1 MSGAFHSDRW
11 YRVAHLAPSLR
22 AQVRVHRHRY
32 RGDVAYVLQ
41 DAASNRMLRF
51 TQTSA
56 RLFNLMDGHRTV
68 EDIWRILVAD
78 SSRAPPRQDEVIDLI
93 SRAHAFDL
101 VQVDLPPEIAALAER
116 RSKEKNQKL
125 RTQVLNPLSIKLP
138 VWDPDRFLSSS
149 LGVVKPLFGW
159 VGFGIWLLAALF
171 AVVQAGEHW
180 ADLTNNVHDR
190 LLSLGNLALISLI
203 YPIVKALHELGH
215 GYAVK
220 AHGGQVHEMGVM
232 FIYLMPVP
240 YVEASAANAFADKWQ
255 RVTVSA
261 AGIIVETFLASL
273 AMLVWLAVEPGIVRT
288 IAFNVMVICG
298 VSTVLFNGNP
308 LMRYDGYFVLA
319 DALEMPNLAQRSS
332 TFWMQWLQATFFR
345 IERTAA
351 QPRDVRER
359 FWLYAYHV
367 SSLGYRLFVA
377 VAIAA
382 WLAADFFFV
391 GVLLALTMC
400 WSTFI
405 KPLWKGILFLFMDG
419 RLAGR
424 RNKVVTISACV
435 VLALVALAVFVPVPL
450 HRSIEGVVWIPEDA
464 QIRAGEDAFVERV
477 LSGPAAPVSSGDA
490 IVVAH
495 NSELAAKVNQAD
507 ARVRE
512 LEINYAMKQFSDR
525 TAAAVTREALE
536 SASSELVRL
545 RDKQS
550 KLIWRAGVSGTLS
563 MARAQD
569 LVGRYVKKGELLGYV
584 LDERPRVVR
593 VIVQQDDIDLVRTHL
608 RNARLVIAGAVGDPR
623 TTRMVRE
630 VPAGQ
635 NEIPMPA
642 LGISGGGRI
651 AQDPRDP
658 SGGKSL
664 NKIFQFDFELP
675 AGMAEVP
682 MGTRVYVRLG
692 FTPEPIWDHV
702 SRRLRQLFLTRLG
715 V

>member
-159 VGFGIWLLAALF
+159 VGFGIWLLAVLF

-261 AGIIVETFLASL
+261 AGPLSTRSTNASSP
-273 AMLVWLAVEPGIVRT
+273 ARICASSGIHT
-288 IAFNVMVICG
+288 TP
-298 VSTVLFNGNP
+298 S
-308 LMRYDGYFVLA
+308 
-319 DALEMPNLAQRSS
+319 
-332 TFWMQWLQATFFR
+332 
-345 IERTAA
+345 IERCSGTGTNTARA
-351 QPRDVRER
+351 TSASTTHAEIVTTLFRRPARRPSMNRNRIPFQSGLMNVDQ
-359 FWLYAYHV
+359 HIV
-367 SSLGYRLFVA
+367 SASRTPTKKKSA
-377 VAIAA
+377 ASHAAIA
-382 WLAADFFFV
+382 
-391 GVLLALTMC
+391 
-400 WSTFI
+400 
-405 KPLWKGILFLFMDG
+405 
-419 RLAGR
+419 
-424 RNKVVTISACV
+424 
-435 VLALVALAVFVPVPL
+435 
-450 HRSIEGVVWIPEDA
+450 
-464 QIRAGEDAFVERV
+464 
-477 LSGPAAPVSSGDA
+477 
-490 IVVAH
+490 
-495 NSELAAKVNQAD
+495 
-507 ARVRE
+507 
-512 LEINYAMKQFSDR
+512 
-525 TAAAVTREALE
+525 TATNNR
-536 SASSELVRL
+536 
-545 RDKQS
+545 
-550 KLIWRAGVSGTLS
+550 
-563 MARAQD
+563 
-569 LVGRYVKKGELLGYV
+569 
-584 LDERPRVVR
+584 
-593 VIVQQDDIDLVRTHL
+593 
-608 RNARLVIAGAVGDPR
+608 
-623 TTRMVRE
+623 
-630 VPAGQ
+630 
-635 NEIPMPA
+635 
-642 LGISGGGRI
+642 
-651 AQDPRDP
+651 
-658 SGGKSL
+658 
-664 NKIFQFDFELP
+664 
-675 AGMAEVP
+675 
-682 MGTRVYVRLG
+682 
-692 FTPEPIWDHV
+692 
-702 SRRLRQLFLTRLG
+702 
-715 V
+715 

>member
-1 MSGAFHSDRW
+1 MSGSFHSDRW

-32 RGDVAYVLQ
+32 RSEIAYVLQ

-51 TQTSA
+51 TQEGA
-56 RLFNLMDGHRTV
+56 RLFNLMDGRRTV
-68 EDIWRILVAD
+68 EEIWHLLVAD
-78 SSRAPPRQDEVIDLI
+78 ASGAPPRQDEVIDLI
-93 SRAHAFDL
+93 SRAHSFDL

-116 RSKEKNQKL
+116 RTKEKNRKL
-125 RTQVLNPLSIKLP
+125 RGQVLNPLSIKLP
-138 VWDPDRFLSSS
+138 LWDPDRFLANT
-149 LGVVKPLFGW
+149 LGFVKPLFGW
-159 VGFGIWLLAALF
+159 IGFGIWLLAVVF
-171 AVVQAGEHW
+171 AVVQAGAHW
-180 ADLTNNVHDR
+180 SDLTNNVHDR

-261 AGIIVETFLASL
+261 AGIVVETFLASL
-273 AMLVWLAVEPGIVRT
+273 AMLVWLTVEPGIVRT

-298 VSTVLFNGNP
+298 ISTVIFNGNP
-308 LMRYDGYFVLA
+308 LMRYDGYFMLA
-319 DALEMPNLAQRSS
+319 DALEMPNLAQRSAALW
-332 TFWMQWLQATFFR
+332 TQWLQATFFR
-345 IERTAA
+345 IERAGM
-351 QPRDVRER
+351 QPKDMRER
-359 FWLYAYHV
+359 LWLGVYHV
-367 SSLGYRLFVA
+367 ASLGYRLFIA
-377 VAIAA
+377 VTIAI
-382 WLAADFFFV
+382 WLAADFFFA
-391 GVLLALTMC
+391 GVLLALVMC

-405 KPLWKGILFLFMDG
+405 KPVWKGVLFLFMDG

-424 RNKVVTISACV
+424 RHKVVTVSLC
-435 VLALVALAVFVPVPL
+435 VALAMTAAIVFIPVPL
-450 HRSIEGVVWIPEDA
+450 HRVVEGVVWIPEDA

-477 LSGPAAPVSSGDA
+477 LEKPASLVSSGAA
-490 IVVAH
+490 IVVAR
-495 NSELAAKVNQAD
+495 NSELAANVNRAD

-512 LEINYAMKQFSDR
+512 LEIDYAMKQFSDR
-525 TAAAVTREALE
+525 AAAAVTRESLQA
-536 SASSELVRL
+536 ANSELTRL

-569 LVGRYVKKGELLGYV
+569 LAGRYVKKGELLGYV
-584 LDERPRVVR
+584 LDDRPRVVR
-593 VIVQQDDIDLVRTHL
+593 VIVEQDDIDLVRSRL
-608 RNARLVIAGAVGDPR
+608 RNARLVIAGAVDDPR
-623 TTRMVRE
+623 VTRMVRE

-642 LGISGGGRI
+642 LGIAGGGKI
-651 AQDPRDP
+651 AQDPQDS
-658 SGGKSL
+658 SGAKSL
-664 NKIFQFDFELP
+664 NRIFQFDFELP
-675 AGMAEVP
+675 AGMADVP
-682 MGTRVYVRLG
+682 MGTRVYLRLG
-692 FTPEPIWDHV
+692 FTPEPVWDHL
-702 SRRLRQLFLTRLG
+702 SRRVRQLFLTRLG